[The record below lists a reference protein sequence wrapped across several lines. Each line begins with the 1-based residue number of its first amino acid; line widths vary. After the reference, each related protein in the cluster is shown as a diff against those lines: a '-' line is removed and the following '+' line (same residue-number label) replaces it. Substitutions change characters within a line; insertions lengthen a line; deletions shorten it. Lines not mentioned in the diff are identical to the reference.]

1 MANAGPNTN
10 GSQFFICTAQTAFL
24 DDKHVVFGF
33 VVAGME
39 TVGFQNDLFLFNIS
53 KLFHFILFL
62 LGWRRW
68 EFKMIFYALN
78 YDEC

>member
-53 KLFHFILFL
+53 KLFHFIYFCWD
-62 LGWRRW
+62 GDGGNS
-68 EFKMIFYALN
+68 K
-78 YDEC
+78 